1 MRHLPASQNTQ
12 NMYGQ
17 TPNFSQQARVN
28 TYHPLMSPQVQPR
41 KPGMRLDPEK
51 LMDAESPANRR
62 MITRD
67 LMKMCHEV
75 DRRAHK
81 ERDFAAEKPLDHSE
95 FQLLFQKILNPTQVL
110 ETEATQYRPT
120 EEGGI
125 PQVDVQE
132 NTFNYSRQKTIP
144 REPTIES
151 MIQAS
156 HWDANASPMM
166 GARSFVAPEGH
177 AGQKSG
183 WSNDISK
190 SLFWNSSPIQTGA
203 VTSGQRQLQQL
214 AVPHH
219 SMPQGGLTS
228 RASSAM
234 GSQYSHLQ
242 VPQERLFSSPT
253 QGDISPQSDYMDIG
267 TPEVT
272 HNLNRR
278 FQTLKVST
286 VNPRLLHSAR
296 ATTGGSGLSE
306 YGGFGVLR

>member
-1 MRHLPASQNTQ
+1 
-12 NMYGQ
+12 MYDQ

-28 TYHPLMSPQVQPR
+28 TYHPLMSPQMQPR

-51 LMDAESPANRR
+51 LMEAESPANRR

-67 LMKMCHEV
+67 LMTMCHEV

-81 ERDFAAEKPLDHSE
+81 ERDFASEKPLDHSE
-95 FQLLFQKILNPTQVL
+95 FQLMFQKILNPTKVQG
-110 ETEATQYRPT
+110 TAATQYRAT

-132 NTFNYSRQKTIP
+132 NTFHYSRQKTIP

-156 HWDANASPMM
+156 NWDANASPMM

-190 SLFWNSSPIQTGA
+190 SLIWNSSPIQKGA
-203 VTSGQRQLQQL
+203 VTPGQRQLQQL

-228 RASSAM
+228 RAASAM
-234 GSQYSHLQ
+234 GSEFSHSQ
-242 VPQERLFSSPT
+242 VAQEKLFSSPI
-253 QGDISPQSDYMDIG
+253 QGEKSPPSDYMDIG

-272 HNLNRR
+272 QNLDRR
-278 FQTLKVST
+278 FQALKVST

-296 ATTGGSGLSE
+296 TTISGSGLSE